1 MGQHHATPDD
11 EPFPD
16 PDHQYVGQPGVANGG
31 RHRLR
36 GGLPLR
42 LGGPGFQLE
51 RQYGVSLDSLI
62 TRHIAAGKPEWLP
75 VPIQV
80 QIGLCGQM
88 REWALLNTNDR

>member
-1 MGQHHATPDD
+1 
-11 EPFPD
+11 
-16 PDHQYVGQPGVANGG
+16 
-31 RHRLR
+31 
-36 GGLPLR
+36 
-42 LGGPGFQLE
+42 LE

-88 REWALLNTNDR
+88 REWALLNTNDRSRE